1 MLFRKKKKVNPQ
13 PCSQAWFHAWI
24 KNSQWLKSEKVA
36 WKAESQQSMSSLF
49 RSTLLCHKT
58 MHKKYSFQ
66 LCCSD
71 WFNNL
76 SVDAEKHNF
85 MFSKQRVLHIVQV
98 LRSTFHS
105 CERMGFTYVSITVDV
120 LSKSTA
126 PHLSHQPHLVEVKLN
141 LHMRSGICQPV
152 VERCCSVHY
161 TSTGNS
167 LQQQLDRMLSKTTV
181 VVLYVTCFSM
191 SSDNLIKPHTIQ
203 VHMLN
208 CACLDDELSQQ
219 MTEK

>member
-85 MFSKQRVLHIVQV
+85 MFSKQRVLHIGQV
-98 LRSTFHS
+98 LRSTCHT
-105 CERMGFTYVSITVDV
+105 CERMGFYIRLYHCRSAQQEHCTSPIPSASPCLGKAKPSHEEWDLPTSSREMLFCSLHLHWQLLAAAVGQDAFKDDSCSIISY
-120 LSKSTA
+120 LFF
-126 PHLSHQPHLVEVKLN
+126 HE
-141 LHMRSGICQPV
+141 
-152 VERCCSVHY
+152 
-161 TSTGNS
+161 
-167 LQQQLDRMLSKTTV
+167 
-181 VVLYVTCFSM
+181 
-191 SSDNLIKPHTIQ
+191 
-203 VHMLN
+203 
-208 CACLDDELSQQ
+208 
-219 MTEK
+219 